1 MGHRWLICGIL
12 FALGAGSAP
21 AIARQPYPAS
31 PAAPTGPAA
40 TPPSPRTYHLK
51 RHPVVALTF
60 DDLPAAGSL
69 PPGDDRVRILTTLSQ
84 ELRAHHLKGVYGFV
98 NAVSLPGDQDAQQ
111 SLRIWLAAGMNIGSH
126 TWSHISLTDNTAAE
140 FEHDIAL
147 NEPLL
152 SQFAGSRGWHWFR
165 FPYLEEGD
173 TLAKRNDVRSWLQGH
188 GYRVAQVTLN
198 FDDDSWN
205 DPYAR
210 CMAQQNTAAIAWL
223 KKSYLEN
230 AAEYLRVGREEELTA
245 FGHEIPNV
253 LLLHGTAF
261 TTLMLPDLLKILH
274 QQGFRFAPL
283 PKVESNPIYF
293 QNVNAPSK
301 GGGSL
306 PNQYLDARNLP
317 YPPMTPEPYDQLDK
331 LCR

>member
-1 MGHRWLICGIL
+1 MMHRWLVCAIL
-12 FALGAGSAP
+12 FALGAGSAT
-21 AIARQPYPAS
+21 AFARRTHTAGSAS
-31 PAAPTGPAA
+31 AAQPAA
-40 TPPSPRTYHLK
+40 TPQPPKTYHLQ

-69 PPGDDRVRILTTLSQ
+69 PPGDNRVRILTTLTE
-84 ELRAHHLKGVYGFV
+84 ELKAHHLKGVYGFV

-111 SLRIWLAAGMNIGSH
+111 ALRIWLAAGMNIGSH
-126 TWSHISLTDNTAAE
+126 TWDHPSLTDNTAAF

-152 SQFAGSRGWHWFR
+152 AQFAGNRDWHWFR

-173 TLAKRNDVRSWLQGH
+173 TLAKRNDVRAWLQSH

-210 CMAQQNTAAIAWL
+210 CMARHDTAAIAWL
-223 KKSYLEN
+223 KQSYLEN
-230 AAEYLRVGREEELTA
+230 AAEFLRVGREEELTA
-245 FGHEIPNV
+245 FGHEVPNV

-274 QQGFRFAPL
+274 QQGFRFASL

-293 QNVNAPSK
+293 QNVNAALK
-301 GGGSL
+301 NGGSL
-306 PNQYLDARNLP
+306 PNQYLDSRNLP
-317 YPPMTPEPYDQLDK
+317 YPPLTEEPYDKLHN